1 MFIQVMIL
9 HEHKTQRLFRNL
21 SSEGNNL
28 NLMKNPF
35 RICWNL
41 KKFGCYIHLTHFKL
55 KLRELRNSRA
65 IFKRSFFGNL
75 ILSKHRCN

>member
-41 KKFGCYIHLTHFKL
+41 KKFGCYIHLIRFK
-55 KLRELRNSRA
+55 
-65 IFKRSFFGNL
+65 
-75 ILSKHRCN
+75 